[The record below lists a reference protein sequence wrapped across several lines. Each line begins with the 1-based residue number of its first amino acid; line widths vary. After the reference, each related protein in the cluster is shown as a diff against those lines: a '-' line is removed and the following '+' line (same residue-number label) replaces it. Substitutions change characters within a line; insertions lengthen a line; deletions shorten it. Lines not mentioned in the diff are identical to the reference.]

1 MVTDPLRPCGR
12 SASRSSRGASAFLD
26 RVMVMSFLSSD
37 EAPFVFGAYASHLDE
52 EPTGSAREVEPLDLV
67 GDDDCDDDCVRAA
80 AS

>member
-1 MVTDPLRPCGR
+1 
-12 SASRSSRGASAFLD
+12 
-26 RVMVMSFLSSD
+26 MVMSFLSSD